1 MNIIFLE
8 DISSTFGITIFL
20 VIGTPVNIIIHLV
33 SEIFIDFTKTEDQG
47 VKKKL
52 EKKTSLNPRG
62 KIYEKIL
69 KISDRVF

>member
-1 MNIIFLE
+1 M
-8 DISSTFGITIFL
+8 
-20 VIGTPVNIIIHLV
+20 
-33 SEIFIDFTKTEDQG
+33 SEIFIDFKKTEDQG